1 MAILRCFPN
10 ARRLTLAVAVLML
23 GLLVGAAAQPRPA
36 DAGICFFCEGVFI
49 DLSFDT
55 MTFNKTDDGWGDNQ
69 VEVYASMV
77 GEVVGGAGSVRN
89 LGSWGS
95 EDWCPSDGVAWF
107 SNLGECPKRAMAVQT
122 SSFAQAPLCTTN
134 TYATCLG
141 PWKFNNNK
149 IRLQVKPGQTIRAA
163 IHMKDYDELSPDDN
177 VCWVDQVVGGFNI
190 FQLLNLNQSFS
201 MTQNW
206 NGNGACTVKWSL
218 KTATS

>member
-1 MAILRCFPN
+1 MFIHRGFNIP
-10 ARRLTLAVAVLML
+10 RRLMLAGAVLML
-23 GLLVGAAAQPRPA
+23 GLLVGAATDPRPA
-36 DAGICFFCEGVFI
+36 AAQCQLFCNGILI

-55 MTFNKTDDGWGDNQ
+55 ITFHNTDDGWGDNA

-107 SNLGECPKRAMAVQT
+107 SNVAECPKKAMAVQT

-141 PWKFNNNK
+141 PWKFNNHK
-149 IRLQVKPGQTIRAA
+149 IRLQVKPGEKIRAA
-163 IHMKDYDELSPDDN
+163 IHMKDYDWGSPDDN
-177 VCWVDQVVGGFNI
+177 VCWVNQVVGGFTLT
-190 FQLLNLNQSFS
+190 QLLNLNQSFS